1 MSSSKDPAATDLD
14 YYMKP
19 ENYEGSS
26 LQSFKKFQVAKDKED
41 KEKQVSRRDVLG
53 ATLNLKSDNM
63 LWFIF
68 YVFNPM

>member
-14 YYMKP
+14 YYSQP

-41 KEKQVSRRDVLG
+41 KGKQVSF
-53 ATLNLKSDNM
+53 LK
-63 LWFIF
+63 
-68 YVFNPM
+68 VER